1 LESGQAV
8 LFDVDARVA
17 YERGHVPGSRYSA
30 PDRLAEFLPEDRDRT
45 IVLTSADGVLASV
58 VAAELAWRSQRPVRY
73 LLGGT
78 RAWKEQGLELARGGQ
93 GVLTGDDDQSV
104 SPYLLDDLAARDQ
117 GFRDYLDWELGLV
130 AQLERE
136 GSQEFRLIARE

>member
-1 LESGQAV
+1 
-8 LFDVDARVA
+8 
-17 YERGHVPGSRYSA
+17 
-30 PDRLAEFLPEDRDRT
+30 
-45 IVLTSADGVLASV
+45 

>member
-1 LESGQAV
+1 
-8 LFDVDARVA
+8 
-17 YERGHVPGSRYSA
+17 VPGSRYSA